1 MPRAEKRTTQ
11 PRRVLVI
18 DVGGSRVKALV
29 TGEEMPVRSESGADF
44 TADQM
49 VDAVLKMTAHW
60 SYDVIT
66 LGVPTVVRHGQIIR
80 EPVNLGGGWSG
91 YDFAAAFGKPVKVVN
106 DAAMQAIAAYEGGRM
121 LFLGLGTG
129 LGSTM
134 ILDNVVAPM
143 ELGHVP
149 YHKGLT
155 YEQYVGGAAMERLGK
170 KVWRR
175 HVLNVI
181 GIFYAALEP
190 DYVVLGGGNT
200 KFLREIPEYAR
211 TVPNISAFAGG
222 FRLWDDVTDQ

>member
-1 MPRAEKRTTQ
+1 M
-11 PRRVLVI
+11 VI

-29 TGEEMPVRSESGADF
+29 SGEEVPVRSESGPEF

-66 LGVPTVVRHGQIIR
+66 VGVPTVVRHGQIIR
-80 EPVNLGGGWSG
+80 EPVNLGGGWAG
-91 YDFAAAFGKPVKVVN
+91 YDFAAAFGKPVKVIN

-149 YHKGLT
+149 YRKGLT
-155 YEQYVGGAAMERLGK
+155 YEQHVGGAGLKRLGK
-170 KVWRR
+170 KAWRR
-175 HVLNVI
+175 HVLAVI
-181 GIFYAALEP
+181 GIFYDAFGP

-200 KFLREIPEYAR
+200 KYLEEIPDYAR
-211 TVPNISAFAGG
+211 IVPNISAFSGG
-222 FRLWDDVTDQ
+222 FRLWDDVTDP